1 VEVGRSGAEILASA
15 RLRPNATAIVET
27 IRTVTDIAALR
38 ADYDRLNRVAS
49 NTLPFALHEWH
60 VAWCEHFLNC
70 NPRIQEQPLFYVV
83 RNAERECV
91 AIVPFVICKRTLG
104 PLNMVSV
111 NFLGADPAITEI
123 RAPLIEPGYEEIT
136 AHAVQDQLA
145 KDGAWD
151 WVDWTD
157 VSDAFGN
164 SLNTQQLHWQPGLL
178 AYVLD
183 LPATWPEFR
192 SGLKRNIRESL
203 RHCYN
208 SLKRDGHAFESIVID
223 RQEDMGEALDEF
235 LRLHLMRANYK
246 TSVMHPD
253 RFSSKVSRDFLYSVC
268 RQLAARGAVRIFQLR
283 IASKIVATRIGF
295 VVGDSLYLYYSG
307 FDPQWAR
314 YSVMT
319 TTVAEAIKYAIAQ
332 GLTTV
337 NLSPAKDVSK
347 TRWGPREI
355 SYRCAYQQGARLHSG
370 LAHRA
375 YLKARSAEGIQSWI
389 LQRLMPARRSWN

>member
-1 VEVGRSGAEILASA
+1 VI
-15 RLRPNATAIVET
+15 IET
-27 IRTVTDIAALR
+27 IRTVAGIAALR
-38 ADYDRLNRVAS
+38 ADYDRLSVVAS

-70 NPRIQEQPLFYVV
+70 NSRIYEEALFYVL

-91 AIVPFVICKRTLG
+91 AIVPFVICRRMLG
-104 PLNMVSV
+104 PLKVLSV

-123 RAPLIEPGYEEIT
+123 RAPLIEPGYEKIT
-136 AHAVQDQLA
+136 ARAVQDHLA
-145 KDGAWD
+145 REGAWD
-151 WVDWTD
+151 WIDWTD
-157 VSDAFGN
+157 ISAAFGE
-164 SLNTQQLHWQPGLL
+164 SLDTEQLHWQPGLSG
-178 AYVLD
+178 YVLD
-183 LPATWPEFR
+183 LPTTWHEFR

-208 SLKRDGHAFESIVID
+208 SLKKDGHRFECAVIE
-223 RQEDMGEALDEF
+223 RPEDVGAALDEF

-283 IASKIVATRIGF
+283 IESKIVATRIGF
-295 VVGDSLYLYYSG
+295 LVADSLYLYYSG

-332 GLTTV
+332 GLNTV
-337 NLSPAKDVSK
+337 NLSPTKDISK
-347 TRWGPREI
+347 TRWGPREVI
-355 SYRCAYQQGARLHSG
+355 YRSAYQRGARLHSG

-375 YLKARSAEGIQSWI
+375 YLKARSTEGVQAW
-389 LQRLMPARRSWN
+389 LLHRLIPARRTWS

>member
-1 VEVGRSGAEILASA
+1 V
-15 RLRPNATAIVET
+15 IVDT
-27 IRTVTDIAALR
+27 IRSVAGIAALR
-38 ADYDRLNRVAS
+38 ADYDRLSRVAS
-49 NTLPFALHEWH
+49 NKLPFALHEWH

-70 NPRIQEQPLFYVV
+70 NPRIREEALFYVV
-83 RNAERECV
+83 RNLERECV
-91 AIVPFVICKRTLG
+91 ALVPFVICKRMLG
-104 PLNMVSV
+104 PLKIVSV

-123 RAPLIEPGYEEIT
+123 RAPLIEPGYEKIT
-136 AHAVQDQLA
+136 AHAVQDLLA
-145 KDGAWD
+145 KEGAWD

-157 VSDAFGN
+157 ISDAFAN
-164 SLNTQQLHWQPGLL
+164 SLDTQQLHWQPGLS

-183 LPATWPEFR
+183 LPSTWPEFR

-208 SLKRDGHAFESIVID
+208 SLKRDGHRFECIVID
-223 RQEDMGEALDEF
+223 RPEDIGDALDEF
-235 LRLHLMRANYK
+235 LRLHAMRANYRA
-246 TSVMHPD
+246 SVIHPE

-283 IASKIVATRIGF
+283 INSKIVATRIGF
-295 VVGDSLYLYYSG
+295 VVDDSLYLYYSG

-332 GLTTV
+332 GLATV
-337 NLSPAKDVSK
+337 NLSPTNDISK
-347 TRWGPREI
+347 ARWGPREVT
-355 SYRCAYQQGARLHSG
+355 YRSAYQQGARLHSG
-370 LAHRA
+370 LVHRA

-389 LQRLMPARRSWN
+389 LQRLIPARRTWN

>member
-1 VEVGRSGAEILASA
+1 MEGWRYSAEILASA
-15 RLRPNATAIVET
+15 RLRPNATVIVDT
-27 IRTVTDIAALR
+27 IRSVAGIAALR
-38 ADYDRLNRVAS
+38 ADYDRLSRVAS

-70 NPRIQEQPLFYVV
+70 NPRIREEALFYVV
-83 RNAERECV
+83 RNLERECV
-91 AIVPFVICKRTLG
+91 AIVPFVICKRRLG
-104 PLNMVSV
+104 PLKIVSV

-136 AHAVQDQLA
+136 AHAMQDRLA
-145 KDGAWD
+145 KEGAWD

-157 VSDAFGN
+157 ISDAFAN
-164 SLNTQQLHWQPGLL
+164 SLDTQQLHWQPGLS

-183 LPATWPEFR
+183 LPSTWPEFR

-208 SLKRDGHAFESIVID
+208 SLKRDGHRFECIVID
-223 RQEDMGEALDEF
+223 RPEDIGDALDEL
-235 LRLHLMRANYK
+235 LRLHVMRANYRI
-246 TSVMHPD
+246 SVVHPD

-283 IASKIVATRIGF
+283 IDSKIVATRIGF
-295 VVGDSLYLYYSG
+295 VVNDSLYLYYSG

-332 GLTTV
+332 GLATV
-337 NLSPAKDVSK
+337 NLSPTKDISK
-347 TRWGPREI
+347 TRWGPREVT
-355 SYRCAYQQGARLHSG
+355 YRSAYQQGARLHSG

-375 YLKARSAEGIQSWI
+375 YLKSRSPEGIQSWI
-389 LQRLMPARRSWN
+389 LRRLIPARRTWN

>member
-1 VEVGRSGAEILASA
+1 L
-15 RLRPNATAIVET
+15 IVDT
-27 IRTVTDIAALR
+27 IRSVAGIAALR
-38 ADYDRLNRVAS
+38 ADYDRLSRVAS
-49 NTLPFALHEWH
+49 NTLPFPLHEWH
-60 VAWCEHFLNC
+60 VTWCEHFLNC
-70 NPRIQEQPLFYVV
+70 NPRIQEEPLFYVF
-83 RNAERECV
+83 RNLQQECV
-91 AIVPFVICKRTLG
+91 AVVPFVICRRMLG
-104 PLNMVSV
+104 PLKIVSV

-136 AHAVQDQLA
+136 AHAVQDHLS
-145 KDGAWD
+145 KEGAWD

-157 VSDAFGN
+157 ISDGFAN
-164 SLNTQQLHWQPGLL
+164 SLDTQQLHWQPGLS

-183 LPATWPEFR
+183 LPSTWPEFR

-208 SLKRDGHAFESIVID
+208 SLKRDGHRFECTVIE
-223 RQEDMGEALDEF
+223 RPEDIGGALDEF
-235 LRLHLMRANYK
+235 LRLHIMRANYR
-246 TSVMHPD
+246 TSVVHAE

-283 IASKIVATRIGF
+283 IDSKIVASRIGF
-295 VVGDSLYLYYSG
+295 VVNDSLYLYYSG

-332 GLTTV
+332 GLATV
-337 NLSPAKDVSK
+337 NLSPTNDISK
-347 TRWGPREI
+347 TRWGPREVT
-355 SYRCAYQQGARLHSG
+355 YRAAYQQGPRLHSG

-389 LQRLMPARRSWN
+389 LQRLIPGRRTWN

>member
-1 VEVGRSGAEILASA
+1 MQGWRHSAEILASS
-15 RLRPNATAIVET
+15 RLRPNATVIVDT
-27 IRTVTDIAALR
+27 IRSVAGIAALR
-38 ADYDRLNRVAS
+38 ADYDRLSRVAS

-70 NPRIQEQPLFYVV
+70 NPRIQEEALFYVV
-83 RNAERECV
+83 RNLEGECV
-91 AIVPFVICKRTLG
+91 AIVPFIICKRMLG
-104 PLNMVSV
+104 PLKIVSV

-123 RAPLIEPGYEEIT
+123 RAPLIEPGYEKIT
-136 AHAVQDQLA
+136 AHAVQDHLA
-145 KDGAWD
+145 KEGAWD

-157 VSDAFGN
+157 ISDAFAN
-164 SLNTQQLHWQPGLL
+164 SLNTQQLHWQPGLS

-183 LPATWPEFR
+183 LPSTWPEFR

-208 SLKRDGHAFESIVID
+208 SLKRDGHRFECIVID
-223 RQEDMGEALDEF
+223 RPEDIGDALDEF
-235 LRLHLMRANYK
+235 LRLHVMRANYRN
-246 TSVMHPD
+246 SALHPD

-283 IASKIVATRIGF
+283 IDSNIVATRIGF
-295 VVGDSLYLYYSG
+295 VVDDSLYLYYSG

-319 TTVAEAIKYAIAQ
+319 TTVAEAIKYAIVQ
-332 GLTTV
+332 GLATV
-337 NLSPAKDVSK
+337 NLSSTNDISK
-347 TRWGPREI
+347 TRWGPREVT
-355 SYRCAYQQGARLHSG
+355 YRSAYQQGSRLHSG

-375 YLKARSAEGIQSWI
+375 YLKARSTEGIQSWI
-389 LQRLMPARRSWN
+389 LHRLIPARRTWN